1 MTLAATVPTRKVL
14 VVDDSK
20 FVRATFTRILEASF
34 AVRAEADG
42 EAALKA
48 IEEDNGIVMVFSDLN
63 MPKMDGFGL
72 LQKIRTSAD
81 KRVKALPVVIISG
94 EEDEKSKKRARDA
107 GANDFIAKSADG
119 AEVLARI
126 DNLLKLVHANQ
137 ELEATKEAVQ
147 QTATRDPL
155 TGTFTLNYLLTEG
168 RKHHSHAKRHGTALS
183 VINFRIDTFPEWTQ
197 KVGKEIAG
205 KLLERVARAVIA
217 SLRAEDSIGRTGDA
231 IFTVISPSTDGA
243 QAVAFG
249 KRLKEQLEKAQIN
262 YNNQALGMRVAV
274 GIGALGHDAANSI
287 EELIKAAAQRMG
299 QATPAAAA
307 APLPKPQAVAMP
319 PELEKAIALLE
330 RVDPQRHAPI
340 VGMVARRL
348 AAIMEKLK
356 GK

>member
-1 MTLAATVPTRKVL
+1 MTLAATVPTRRVL

-48 IEEDNGIVMVFSDLN
+48 IEEDAGIVMVFSDLN
-63 MPKMDGFGL
+63 MPKLDGFGL
-72 LQKIRTSAD
+72 LQKIRASAD
-81 KRVKALPVVIISG
+81 KRIKSLPVVIISG

-126 DNLLKLVHANQ
+126 DNLLKLVQANQ
-137 ELEATKEAVQ
+137 ELEASREAVQ

-155 TGTFTLNYLLTEG
+155 TGTLTLNHLLNEG
-168 RKHHSHAKRHGTALS
+168 RKHFSHAKRHGAALS
-183 VINFRIDTFPEWTQ
+183 VINFRIDTFPEFVQ
-197 KVGKEIAG
+197 KVGKEVAG
-205 KLLERVARAVIA
+205 KLLERIARAVIA
-217 SLRAEDSIGRTGDA
+217 TLRAEDSIGRTGEA
-231 IFTVISPSTDGA
+231 IFTVVSPSTDAA
-243 QAVAFG
+243 QALAFA

-262 YNNQALGMRVAV
+262 YNNQALSMRVSVGMATLANENAV
-274 GIGALGHDAANSI
+274 ED
-287 EELIKAAAQRMG
+287 LIKGAAQRMKSDFAPAG
-299 QATPAAAA
+299 AATTPTAVTLPTQVEQA
-307 APLPKPQAVAMP
+307 L
-319 PELEKAIALLE
+319 ALLE

-340 VGMVARRL
+340 AGAVVKRL
-348 AAIMEKLK
+348 TAILEKLK

>member
-1 MTLAATVPTRKVL
+1 MTLAATVPARKVL

-20 FVRATFTRILEASF
+20 FVRATFTRILEANF

-72 LQKIRTSAD
+72 LAKIRASAD
-81 KRVKALPVVIISG
+81 KRIKSLPVVIISG

-126 DNLLKLVHANQ
+126 DNLLKLVHASQ
-137 ELEATKEAVQ
+137 ELESAKEAVQ
-147 QTATRDPL
+147 QTAMRDPL
-155 TGTFTLNYLLTEG
+155 TGTLTLSYLLGEA
-168 RKHHSHAKRHGTALS
+168 RKHHSHAKRHGSPLA
-183 VINFRIDTFPEWTQ
+183 VINFRIETYADWVKRAGPE
-197 KVGKEIAG
+197 VAG

-231 IFTVISPSTDGA
+231 IFTVVSPSTDA
-243 QAVAFG
+243 VQALAFAR
-249 KRLKEQLEKAQIN
+249 RLKEQLEKAAIN
-262 YNNQALGMRVAV
+262 YNNQALAIKLSI
-274 GIGALGHDAANSI
+274 GIASLADPGNTI
-287 EELIKAAAQRMG
+287 EDLIKTAAQRMKTEVTP
-299 QATPAAAA
+299 QAPAATAVQ
-307 APLPKPQAVAMP
+307 LPTQV
-319 PELEKAIALLE
+319 EQAIALLE

-340 VGMVARRL
+340 VAQVAKRL
-348 AAIMEKLK
+348 AAILEKLK
-356 GK
+356 AK